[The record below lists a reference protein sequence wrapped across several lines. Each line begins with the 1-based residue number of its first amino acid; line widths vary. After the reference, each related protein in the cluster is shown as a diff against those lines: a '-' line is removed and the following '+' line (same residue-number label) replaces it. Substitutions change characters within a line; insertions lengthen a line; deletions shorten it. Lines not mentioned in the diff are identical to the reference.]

1 MHFQINVN
9 MANKHSDNDE
19 NIVDLGSS
27 YSKFENFFKTYNK
40 ALTFGLVAIVVL
52 AGGFVYYM
60 EMIQKPN
67 EEKAKEEI
75 FTAEYYFGLDSF
87 NLALNGKEGEYYG
100 FIQVIDEYG
109 NTKAGNL
116 AYYYAG
122 ICYLNTGKFQ
132 EAIDHLGKFSS
143 NDIILS
149 SMALGCTGDA
159 YRELGNSEEAVKY
172 YEKAADK
179 NINDY
184 TTPLFLKKAA
194 LTFEEDLKNNEKA
207 LSLYKRIQKEFANT
221 EAAND
226 IEKYIARIEFS
237 QSN

>member
-1 MHFQINVN
+1 

-19 NIVDLGSS
+19 NIIDLGSS
-27 YSKFENFFKTYNK
+27 YSKFENFFSTYKK

-122 ICYLNTGKFQ
+122 ICYLNNGKFQ

-149 SMALGCTGDA
+149 SMALGCMGDA
-159 YRELGNSEEAVKY
+159 YRELGNSEEAVKF
-172 YEKAADK
+172 YEKAAD
-179 NINDY
+179 NNVNNY

-221 EAAND
+221 EVAND